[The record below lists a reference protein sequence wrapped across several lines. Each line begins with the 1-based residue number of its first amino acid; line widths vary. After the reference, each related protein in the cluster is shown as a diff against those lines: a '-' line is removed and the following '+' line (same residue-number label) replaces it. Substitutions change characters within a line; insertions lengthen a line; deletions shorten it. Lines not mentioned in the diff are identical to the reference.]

1 MAVLWAWSALA
12 FSGLDDQMFEV
23 SWSEILIL
31 GVVTLLL
38 VGPKELPR
46 FLSSLGR
53 HLGVIRKHANE
64 FKAVF
69 EQAMREAEMDS
80 IKQEIRDIGDGVKKS
95 FDDATRS
102 VDSAKAAMRVD
113 LNANTG
119 VQPKP
124 ESLAKAEAKAAEAKA
139 IADASAA
146 EEPTEGQ
153 PDAVI
158 PEREFGVPSSP
169 VADEPVH
176 AERPADAPKGS
187 G

>member
-1 MAVLWAWSALA
+1 
-12 FSGLDDQMFEV
+12 MFEV
-23 SWSEILIL
+23 SWSELLIL

-46 FLSSLGR
+46 FLSTLGR

-69 EQAMREAEMDS
+69 EQAMREAEMDT
-80 IKQEIRDIGDGVKKS
+80 IQKEMRDIGDGVKKTL
-95 FDDATRS
+95 DDATSS

-113 LNANTG
+113 LNANHA

-124 ESLAKAEAKAAEAKA
+124 ESVAEAETKAKAE
-139 IADASAA
+139 ITADDTPALDP
-146 EEPTEGQ
+146 PTEGQ

-158 PEREFGVPSSP
+158 PEREFGVPSAP
-169 VADEPVH
+169 AVDERVA
-176 AERPADAPKGS
+176 AERPADTAKGS

>member
-1 MAVLWAWSALA
+1 
-12 FSGLDDQMFEV
+12 MFEI

-80 IKQEIRDIGDGVKKS
+80 IQKEMRDIGDGVKKS
-95 FDDATRS
+95 FEDATRS

-113 LNANTG
+113 LNSNTG

-124 ESLAKAEAKAAEAKA
+124 ESLVKAEASADVAAVEA
-139 IADASAA
+139 
-146 EEPTEGQ
+146 PTEGQ

-158 PEREFGVPSSP
+158 PEREFGVAASP
-169 VADEPVH
+169 AVDDRVPV
-176 AERPADAPKGS
+176 ERPADTAKGS

>member
-1 MAVLWAWSALA
+1 
-12 FSGLDDQMFEV
+12 MFEV

-46 FLSSLGR
+46 FLSTLGR

-80 IKQEIRDIGDGVKKS
+80 IQKEVREIGEGVKKS
-95 FDDATRS
+95 FDDATRA
-102 VDSAKAAMRVD
+102 VDSTKAAMRVD
-113 LNANTG
+113 LNANHV

-124 ESLAKAEAKAAEAKA
+124 GTAVEADAKAQITAAEP
-139 IADASAA
+139 
-146 EEPTEGQ
+146 EVPTEGQ

-158 PEREFGVPSSP
+158 PEREFGIASAGPADDDR
-169 VADEPVH
+169 VAV
-176 AERPADAPKGS
+176 ERPAADTAKGS

>member
-1 MAVLWAWSALA
+1 
-12 FSGLDDQMFEV
+12 MFEI

-80 IKQEIRDIGDGVKKS
+80 IQKEMRDIGDGVKKS
-95 FDDATRS
+95 FEDATRS

-113 LNANTG
+113 LNSNTG

-124 ESLAKAEAKAAEAKA
+124 ESLVKAEAEAKAKAAEAS
-139 IADASAA
+139 ADVAA
-146 EEPTEGQ
+146 VEAPTEGQ

-158 PEREFGVPSSP
+158 PEREFGVAASP
-169 VADEPVH
+169 AVDDRVPV
-176 AERPADAPKGS
+176 ERPADTAKGS

>member
-1 MAVLWAWSALA
+1 
-12 FSGLDDQMFEV
+12 MFEV

-46 FLSSLGR
+46 FLSTLGR

-80 IKQEIRDIGDGVKKS
+80 IQKEMRDIGDGVKKS

-113 LNANTG
+113 LNANHV

-124 ESLAKAEAKAAEAKA
+124 ESAVEAEAKPK
-139 IADASAA
+139 ITADTTAPDV
-146 EEPTEGQ
+146 PTEGQ

-158 PEREFGVPSSP
+158 PEREFGVTPSP
-169 VADEPVH
+169 QGEERVAS
-176 AERPADAPKGS
+176 ERPADAPKGA